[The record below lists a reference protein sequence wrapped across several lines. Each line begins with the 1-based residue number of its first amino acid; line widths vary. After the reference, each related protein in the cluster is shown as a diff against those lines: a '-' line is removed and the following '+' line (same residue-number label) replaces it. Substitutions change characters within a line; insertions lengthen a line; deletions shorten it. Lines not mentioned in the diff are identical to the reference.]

1 MSRGSTTGPFKSTAG
16 FEIGAG
22 GSGPDGTNTSVID
35 GDGNAVF
42 GGTLDVTGQTTLTD
56 VTMTGTALGGKATIA
71 ATVTGSVALTAA
83 QSGTVFLVG
92 TDTVTI
98 TLPATVA
105 GVMYTFLVNDTT
117 DPVTIKPNASDKIQ
131 GKIVLGTSTTTLAL
145 AGTDTYEVVMTTTNV
160 AVGDNLSIVG
170 DGGDGWIVLGG
181 RGLGI
186 AET

>member
-1 MSRGSTTGPFKSTAG
+1 MRGSTKGPFKSTAG
-16 FEIGAG
+16 FEVGAK
-22 GSGPDGTNTSVID
+22 GSGPDGTNTEVID
-35 GDGNAVF
+35 SDGNFV
-42 GGTLDVTGQTTLTD
+42 GTLL
-56 VTMTGTALGGKATIA
+56 AKATVVSS
-71 ATVTGSVALTAA
+71 VTGSFTLTAA

-92 TDTVTI
+92 TDAATI

-117 DPVTIKPNASDKIQ
+117 AKVVIKPNASDKIQ
-131 GKIVLGTSTTTLAL
+131 GKIVLGTSTTTLVL
-145 AGTDTYEVVMTTTNV
+145 SGTTAYEVEMTTTNV

-186 AET
+186 GET